1 MTFLK
6 KAIILI
12 TGLLLL
18 ALNGESAAAQ
28 ELKTDGSILGK
39 SISAKDEQQTLTSDL
54 ITLYGAKD
62 SSELTYQIPAGAS
75 EANQSLVIDYEASNL
90 LISPSSL
97 TISIDHEPV
106 KSIKLDGNAKRKSVK
121 LNLSKSQ
128 SAQGYH
134 NVSLNFYGVLKE
146 GICVRQD
153 TSGNWIKIYPDSRLM
168 LSETSKSKGADLSHF
183 PYPFAQSGNTGEETD
198 IIIPDKPSSAEIEA
212 AVKTEGFLKTADS
225 KLKVSYVKES
235 DATKIDN
242 PSIMIGA
249 DNHWNGSIKELF
261 KQGNLKAEENK
272 LLLAE
277 RVLTAKDKRQPVLFV
292 TAKSDETLADK
303 ISVITDKTYTGQLS
317 GDTLMIDRLH
327 PAAEKASNKLT
338 LEDFGAGNVTVS
350 SNKTASEH
358 FFYPAMAVVDK
369 DGQAKLSLQL
379 KTSEAVQTKL
389 DDSGSEKAE
398 LNVMINGQPN
408 AVRLHD
414 LGNKD
419 KDGFYHVSLPIDPKL
434 LQSSRYIDLQFVTSG
449 LKDNNPCI
457 DHDDNKWV
465 YIDKSSTL
473 SYPVSD
479 RAQKADFEHWPLPF
493 AGSRTEK
500 TVIVIPDSVSMRNL
514 EELSLLTDSFG
525 NSARQPFTVKT
536 AAEMKEAD
544 AKGRNVLF
552 IGGLQQFPLLKAKA
566 SELIVPSDQNGTY
579 NVSKF
584 QLLNETTKQIAF
596 TQKSPWDADD
606 SIAVFAPLSGSGT
619 SVTKEMI
626 SFLES
631 SEAATVINETSSQQL
646 FSNHQQIKSDSSSR
660 SADVSSP
667 ASKVNAMY
675 IVLFAALI
683 IIAAVLIWF
692 TARRKKRKTA
702 SEKNKD

>member
-1 MTFLK
+1 MK

-18 ALNGESAAAQ
+18 AVNGEPAAAQ

-39 SISAKDEQQTLTSDL
+39 SISAKDKQQALTSDL

-62 SSELTYQIPAGAS
+62 SSQLTYQIPAGAS
-75 EANQSLVIDYEASNL
+75 DANQSLVIDYEASNL

-97 TISIDHEPV
+97 TIAIDHEPA
-106 KSIKLDGNAKRKSVK
+106 KSIKLDGDAKRKSVK

-146 GICVRQD
+146 GVCVRQD

-198 IIIPDKPSSAEIEA
+198 IIIPDKPSSAEVEA

-235 DATKIDN
+235 DAAKIDN
-242 PSIMIGA
+242 PSIVIGT
-249 DNHWNGSIKELF
+249 DDHWNGNIKELF
-261 KQGNLKAEENK
+261 KQGNIKAEENK

-292 TAKSDETLADK
+292 TAKSDEPLANK
-303 ISVITDKTYTGQLS
+303 ISVITDKTYTGQL
-317 GDTLMIDRLH
+317 GGATLMIDRLQ
-327 PAAEKASNKLT
+327 PAAEKTSNKLT
-338 LEDFGAGNVTVS
+338 LEDFGAGDVTVG
-350 SNKTASEH
+350 SNKTSSEH
-358 FFYPAMAVVDK
+358 FFYPALAVVDK
-369 DGQAKLSLQL
+369 DGQIKLSLKL
-379 KTSEAVQTKL
+379 KTSEAVQTKA

-419 KDGFYHVSLPIDPKL
+419 KDGFYHVSLPVDPKL
-434 LQSSRYIDLQFVTSG
+434 LQSNRYIDLQFVTSG
-449 LKDNNPCI
+449 LKENNPCI
-457 DHDDNKWV
+457 DHDENKWV

-479 RAQKADFEHWPLPF
+479 TAQKADFEHWPLPF
-493 AGSRTEK
+493 ADNQKEK
-500 TVIVIPDSVSMRNL
+500 TVMVIPDGVSMRKL
-514 EELSLLTDSFG
+514 EELSLLIDSFG
-525 NSARQPFTVKT
+525 NSAQQSFSFTVKT
-536 AAEMKEAD
+536 ASEMKEAD
-544 AKGRNVLF
+544 AKGHNVLF

-566 SELIVPSDQNGTY
+566 SELIVPSDRNGTY
-579 NVSKF
+579 NVSEF
-584 QLLNETTKQIAF
+584 QMLNETTKQIAF
-596 TQKSPWDADD
+596 TQKSPWDGDY

-619 SVTKEMI
+619 AVTKELI
-626 SFLES
+626 SFLDSS
-631 SEAATVINETSSQQL
+631 SEAATVINETNSQQL
-646 FSNHQQIKSDSSSR
+646 FSNHQQIKSDSSGQ
-660 SADVSSP
+660 SAGVSNP
-667 ASKVNAMY
+667 ASKVNVMY

-683 IIAAVLIWF
+683 IIAAVLIWY
-692 TARRKKRKTA
+692 TSRRKKRKA
-702 SEKNKD
+702 DNEKNEG

>member
-1 MTFLK
+1 MK

-12 TGLLLL
+12 TCLLLL
-18 ALNGESAAAQ
+18 ALNGEPAAAQ
-28 ELKTDGSILGK
+28 ELKTDGSFLGK
-39 SISAKDEQQTLTSDL
+39 SISAKDKQQALTSDL

-62 SSELTYQIPAGAS
+62 SSQLTYQIPAGAS
-75 EANQSLVIDYEASNL
+75 DATQSLVIDYEASNL

-97 TISIDHEPV
+97 TIAIDHEPV
-106 KSIKLDGNAKRKSVK
+106 KSIKLDGDAKRKAVK

-146 GICVRQD
+146 GVCVRQD
-153 TSGNWIKIYPDSRLM
+153 TSGNWIKIYPDSRLL

-235 DATKIDN
+235 DAAKIDN
-242 PSIMIGA
+242 PSIVIGA
-249 DNHWNGSIKELF
+249 DNHWRGSIKELF
-261 KQGNLKAEENK
+261 KQGNIEAEENK

-303 ISVITDKTYTGQLS
+303 ISVITDKAYTGQLS
-317 GDTLMIDRLH
+317 GDTLMIDRFQ
-327 PAAEKASNKLT
+327 PAAEKASNQLT
-338 LEDFGAGNVTVS
+338 LEDFGAGDVTVG
-350 SNKTASEH
+350 SNKTSSEH
-358 FFYPAMAVVDK
+358 FFYPALAVVDK
-369 DGQAKLSLQL
+369 DGKAKLSLKL
-379 KTSEAVQTKL
+379 KTSEAIQTKV

-408 AVRLHD
+408 AVRLLD

-419 KDGFYHVSLPIDPKL
+419 KDGFYHVSLPVDPKL

-449 LKDNNPCI
+449 FKDNNPCI
-457 DHDDNKWV
+457 DHDENKWV

-479 RAQKADFEHWPLPF
+479 TAQKADFEHWPLPF
-493 AGSRTEK
+493 AGNQKEK
-500 TVIVIPDSVSMRNL
+500 TVIAIPDSVSMQKL

-525 NSARQPFTVKT
+525 NSAQQSFTVKT
-536 AAEMKEAD
+536 ASEMKEAD

-566 SELIVPSDQNGTY
+566 SELIVPSDRNRTY
-579 NVSKF
+579 NVSEF
-584 QLLNETTKQIAF
+584 QMLNETTKQIAF
-596 TQKSPWDADD
+596 TQKSPWDADY

-619 SVTKEMI
+619 SVTKELI

-631 SEAATVINETSSQQL
+631 RSEAATVINETSSHQL
-646 FSNHQQIKSDSSSR
+646 FSNHQQIKSDSSSQ
-660 SADVSSP
+660 SADASST
-667 ASKVNAMY
+667 ASNVNVMY

-683 IIAAVLIWF
+683 IIAAVLIWY
-692 TARRKKRKTA
+692 TARRKKRKTD
-702 SEKNKD
+702 SEKNED